1 MVNAKEPRLRET
13 FKFLLSLFGRL
24 VDSNITL
31 VSAGVA
37 FYSMLAIF
45 PGISA
50 TIAIWSAFADP
61 AVIHT
66 YLKVASEFIP
76 PEAYALIND
85 QIQSWL
91 IGPRATIG
99 AGVLISA
106 AVTLFSARAGVAAIV
121 LSLNVIHGTK
131 PRATIWSFVMGYL
144 MTIALVGVM
153 LAAMATVVVVPV
165 VINFL
170 PFHEYTKILLSGLPW
185 VAMLL
190 LMLTALG
197 ILYRYGPNTEG
208 KRDPILTLG
217 AVLATAV
224 WGLSSLALTYY
235 LANFGNY
242 NKVYGS
248 IGAVIALLVW
258 LYVSA
263 LSVLLGAALNAE
275 LNAFRKR
282 HAADVDED
290 DPARAPVEAE

>member
-1 MVNAKEPRLRET
+1 MRET
-13 FKFLLSLFGRL
+13 AKFAVSLFGRL
-24 VDSNITL
+24 FQSNITL

-50 TIAIWSAFADP
+50 TIALWSAFADP
-61 AVIHT
+61 TVIRT
-66 YLKVASEFIP
+66 YLNVADDFIP

-85 QIQSWL
+85 QIQNWL

-99 AGVLISA
+99 LGVMFSA
-106 AVTLFSARAGVAAIV
+106 AVTLFSARAGVAALV
-121 LSLNVIHGTK
+121 LSLNVIHGTR
-131 PRATIWSFVMGYL
+131 PRATIWSFIMGYL

-170 PFHEYTKILLSGLPW
+170 PFHEYSKILLSGLPW
-185 VAMLL
+185 AAMLL

-217 AVLATAV
+217 AVLATAL
-224 WGLSSLALTYY
+224 WGLSSIGLTFY
-235 LANFGNY
+235 LSNFGNY
-242 NKVYGS
+242 NKIYGS

-258 LYVSA
+258 LYLSA
-263 LSVLLGAALNAE
+263 FSVLMGAALNAE
-275 LNAFRKR
+275 LAAFRKR
-282 HAADVDED
+282 RAQEKLRDAIEGDDE
-290 DPARAPVEAE
+290 AKAKEASSS

>member
-1 MVNAKEPRLRET
+1 MRET
-13 FKFLLSLFGRL
+13 AKFAVSLFGRL
-24 VDSNITL
+24 FQSNITL

-50 TIAIWSAFADP
+50 TIALWSAFADP
-61 AVIHT
+61 TVIRT
-66 YLKVASEFIP
+66 YLNVADDFIP

-85 QIQSWL
+85 QIQNWL

-99 AGVLISA
+99 LGVMFSA
-106 AVTLFSARAGVAAIV
+106 AVTLFSARAGVAALV
-121 LSLNVIHGTK
+121 LSLNVIHGTR
-131 PRATIWSFVMGYL
+131 PRATIWSFIMGYL

-165 VINFL
+165 AINFL
-170 PFHEYTKILLSGLPW
+170 PFHEYSKILLSGLPW
-185 VAMLL
+185 AAMLL

-217 AVLATAV
+217 AVLATAL
-224 WGLSSLALTYY
+224 WGLSSIGLTFY
-235 LANFGNY
+235 LSNFGNY
-242 NKVYGS
+242 NKIYGS

-258 LYVSA
+258 LYLSA
-263 LSVLLGAALNAE
+263 FSVLMGAALNAE
-275 LNAFRKR
+275 LAAFRKR
-282 HAADVDED
+282 RAQEKLRDAIEGDDE
-290 DPARAPVEAE
+290 AKAKEASSS

>member
-1 MVNAKEPRLRET
+1 MVSAKEIRVRET
-13 FKFLLSLFGRL
+13 AKFGLSLFGRL
-24 VDSNITL
+24 VESNITL

-37 FYSMLAIF
+37 FYAMLAIF

-91 IGPRATIG
+91 IGPRPSIG
-99 AGVLISA
+99 LGVIISA
-106 AVTLFSARAGVAAIV
+106 AVTLFSARAGVAALV

-131 PRATIWSFVMGYL
+131 PRATIWSFIMGYL
-144 MTIALVGVM
+144 MTVSLVGVM
-153 LAAMATVVVVPV
+153 LAALATVVIVPIVV
-165 VINFL
+165 NFL
-170 PFHEYTKILLSGLPW
+170 PFHEVTKILLSGLPW
-185 VAMLL
+185 GAMIL
-190 LMLTALG
+190 LMFTALG

-217 AVLATAV
+217 AVLAAAV
-224 WGLSSLALTYY
+224 WSLSSLGLTYY

-242 NKVYGS
+242 NRVYGS

-258 LYVSA
+258 LYLSA
-263 LSVLLGAALNAE
+263 FSVLLGAALNAE
-275 LNAFRKR
+275 LSAFRKR
-282 HAADVDED
+282 QAIAAQ
-290 DPARAPVEAE
+290 EAEKDAQPQAE

>member
-1 MVNAKEPRLRET
+1 VRET
-13 FKFLLSLFGRL
+13 AKFAVSLFGRL
-24 VDSNITL
+24 FQSNITL

-50 TIAIWSAFADP
+50 TIALWSAFADP
-61 AVIHT
+61 TVIRT
-66 YLKVASEFIP
+66 YLNVADDFIP

-85 QIQSWL
+85 QIQNWL

-99 AGVLISA
+99 LGVMFSA
-106 AVTLFSARAGVAAIV
+106 AVTLFSARAGVAALV
-121 LSLNVIHGTK
+121 LSLNVIHGTR
-131 PRATIWSFVMGYL
+131 PRATIWSFIMGYL

-165 VINFL
+165 AINFL
-170 PFHEYTKILLSGLPW
+170 PFHEYSKILLSGLPW
-185 VAMLL
+185 AAMLL

-217 AVLATAV
+217 AVLATAL
-224 WGLSSLALTYY
+224 WGLSSIGLTFY
-235 LANFGNY
+235 LSNFGNY
-242 NKVYGS
+242 NKIYGS

-258 LYVSA
+258 LYLSA
-263 LSVLLGAALNAE
+263 FSVLMGAALNAE
-275 LNAFRKR
+275 LAAFRKR
-282 HAADVDED
+282 RTQEKLRDAIEGDDE
-290 DPARAPVEAE
+290 AKAKEASSS

>member
-1 MVNAKEPRLRET
+1 MRET
-13 FKFLLSLFGRL
+13 AKFGLSLFGRL
-24 VDSNITL
+24 VESNITL

-37 FYSMLAIF
+37 FYAMLAIF

-91 IGPRATIG
+91 IGPRPSIG
-99 AGVLISA
+99 LGVIISA
-106 AVTLFSARAGVAAIV
+106 AVTLFSARAGVAALV

-131 PRATIWSFVMGYL
+131 PRATIWSFIMGYL
-144 MTIALVGVM
+144 MTVSLVGVM
-153 LAAMATVVVVPV
+153 LAALATVVIVPIVV
-165 VINFL
+165 NFL
-170 PFHEYTKILLSGLPW
+170 PFHEVTKILLSGLPW
-185 VAMLL
+185 GAMIL
-190 LMLTALG
+190 LMFTALG

-217 AVLATAV
+217 AVLAAAV
-224 WGLSSLALTYY
+224 WSLSSLGLTYY

-242 NKVYGS
+242 NRVYGS

-258 LYVSA
+258 LYLSA
-263 LSVLLGAALNAE
+263 FSVLLGAALNAE
-275 LNAFRKR
+275 LSAFRKR
-282 HAADVDED
+282 QAIAAQ
-290 DPARAPVEAE
+290 EAEKDAQPQPE

>member
-1 MVNAKEPRLRET
+1 MVSAKEIRVRET
-13 FKFLLSLFGRL
+13 AKFGLSLFGRL
-24 VDSNITL
+24 VESNITL

-37 FYSMLAIF
+37 FYAMLAIF

-91 IGPRATIG
+91 IGPRPSIG
-99 AGVLISA
+99 LGVIISA
-106 AVTLFSARAGVAAIV
+106 AVTLFSARAGVAALV

-131 PRATIWSFVMGYL
+131 PRATIWSFIMGYL
-144 MTIALVGVM
+144 MTVSLVGVM
-153 LAAMATVVVVPV
+153 LAALATVVIVPIVV
-165 VINFL
+165 NFL
-170 PFHEYTKILLSGLPW
+170 PFHEVTKILLSGLPW
-185 VAMLL
+185 GAMIL
-190 LMLTALG
+190 LMFTALG

-217 AVLATAV
+217 AVLAAAV
-224 WGLSSLALTYY
+224 WSLSSLGLTYY

-258 LYVSA
+258 LYLSA
-263 LSVLLGAALNAE
+263 FSVLLGAALNAE
-275 LNAFRKR
+275 LSAFRKR
-282 HAADVDED
+282 QTIAAQ
-290 DPARAPVEAE
+290 EAEKDAQPQPE

>member
-1 MVNAKEPRLRET
+1 MVSAKEIRVRET
-13 FKFLLSLFGRL
+13 AKFGLSLFGRL
-24 VDSNITL
+24 VESNITL

-37 FYSMLAIF
+37 FYAMLAIF

-91 IGPRATIG
+91 IGPRPSIG
-99 AGVLISA
+99 LGVIISA
-106 AVTLFSARAGVAAIV
+106 AVTLFSARAGVAALV

-131 PRATIWSFVMGYL
+131 PRATIWSFIMGYL
-144 MTIALVGVM
+144 MTVSLVGVM
-153 LAAMATVVVVPV
+153 LAALATVVIVPIVV
-165 VINFL
+165 NFL
-170 PFHEYTKILLSGLPW
+170 PFHEVTKILLSGLPW
-185 VAMLL
+185 GAMIL
-190 LMLTALG
+190 LMFTALG

-217 AVLATAV
+217 AVLAAAV
-224 WGLSSLALTYY
+224 WSLSSLGLTYY

-258 LYVSA
+258 LYLSA
-263 LSVLLGAALNAE
+263 FSVLLGAALNAE
-275 LNAFRKR
+275 LSAFRKR
-282 HAADVDED
+282 QAIAAQ
-290 DPARAPVEAE
+290 EAEKDAQPQAE

>member
-1 MVNAKEPRLRET
+1 M
-13 FKFLLSLFGRL
+13 FGRL
-24 VDSNITL
+24 FQSNITL

-50 TIAIWSAFADP
+50 TIALWSAFADP
-61 AVIHT
+61 TVIRT
-66 YLKVASEFIP
+66 YLNVADDFIP

-85 QIQSWL
+85 QIQNWL

-99 AGVLISA
+99 LGVMFSA
-106 AVTLFSARAGVAAIV
+106 AVTLFSARAGVAALV
-121 LSLNVIHGTK
+121 LSLNVIHGTR
-131 PRATIWSFVMGYL
+131 PRATIWSFIMGYL

-170 PFHEYTKILLSGLPW
+170 PFHEYSKILLSGLPW
-185 VAMLL
+185 AAMLL

-217 AVLATAV
+217 AVLATAL
-224 WGLSSLALTYY
+224 WGLSSIGLTFY
-235 LANFGNY
+235 LSNFGNY
-242 NKVYGS
+242 NKIYGS

-258 LYVSA
+258 LYLSA
-263 LSVLLGAALNAE
+263 FSVLMGAALNAE
-275 LNAFRKR
+275 LAAFRKR
-282 HAADVDED
+282 RAQEKLRDAIEGDDE
-290 DPARAPVEAE
+290 AKAKEASSS

>member
-1 MVNAKEPRLRET
+1 MRET
-13 FKFLLSLFGRL
+13 AKFAVSLFGRL
-24 VDSNITL
+24 FQSNITL

-50 TIAIWSAFADP
+50 TIALWSAFADP
-61 AVIHT
+61 TVIRT
-66 YLKVASEFIP
+66 YLNVADDFIP

-85 QIQSWL
+85 QIQNWL

-99 AGVLISA
+99 LGVMFSA
-106 AVTLFSARAGVAAIV
+106 AVTLFSARAGVAALV
-121 LSLNVIHGTK
+121 LSLNVIHGTR
-131 PRATIWSFVMGYL
+131 PRATIWSFIMGYL

-170 PFHEYTKILLSGLPW
+170 PFHEYSKILLSGLPW
-185 VAMLL
+185 AAMLL

-217 AVLATAV
+217 AVLATAL
-224 WGLSSLALTYY
+224 WGLSSIGLTFY
-235 LANFGNY
+235 LSNFGNY
-242 NKVYGS
+242 NKIYGS

-258 LYVSA
+258 LYLSA
-263 LSVLLGAALNAE
+263 FSVLMGAALNAE
-275 LNAFRKR
+275 LAAFRKR
-282 HAADVDED
+282 RAQEKLRDAIEGDDE
-290 DPARAPVEAE
+290 AKTKEAPSS

>member
-1 MVNAKEPRLRET
+1 MRET
-13 FKFLLSLFGRL
+13 AKFAVSLFGRL
-24 VDSNITL
+24 FQSNITL

-50 TIAIWSAFADP
+50 TIALWSAFADP
-61 AVIHT
+61 TVIRT
-66 YLKVASEFIP
+66 YLNVADDFIP

-85 QIQSWL
+85 QIQNWL

-99 AGVLISA
+99 LGVVISA
-106 AVTLFSARAGVAAIV
+106 AVTLFSARAGVAALV
-121 LSLNVIHGTK
+121 LSLNVIHGTR
-131 PRATIWSFVMGYL
+131 PRATIWSFIMGYL

-170 PFHEYTKILLSGLPW
+170 PFHEYSKILLSGLPW
-185 VAMLL
+185 AAMLL

-217 AVLATAV
+217 AVLATAL
-224 WGLSSLALTYY
+224 WGLSSIGLTFY
-235 LANFGNY
+235 LSNFGNY
-242 NKVYGS
+242 NKIYGS

-258 LYVSA
+258 LYLSA
-263 LSVLLGAALNAE
+263 FSVLMGAALNAE
-275 LNAFRKR
+275 LAAFRKR
-282 HAADVDED
+282 RAQEKLRDAIEGDDE
-290 DPARAPVEAE
+290 AKGEKASSS

>member
-1 MVNAKEPRLRET
+1 MRET
-13 FKFLLSLFGRL
+13 AKFAVSLFGRL
-24 VDSNITL
+24 FQSNITL

-50 TIAIWSAFADP
+50 TIALWSAFADP
-61 AVIHT
+61 TVIRT
-66 YLKVASEFIP
+66 YLNVADDFIP

-85 QIQSWL
+85 QIQNWL

-99 AGVLISA
+99 LGVVISA
-106 AVTLFSARAGVAAIV
+106 AVTLFSARAGVAALV
-121 LSLNVIHGTK
+121 LSLNVIHGTR
-131 PRATIWSFVMGYL
+131 PRATIWSFIMGYL

-170 PFHEYTKILLSGLPW
+170 PFHEYSKILLSGLPW
-185 VAMLL
+185 GAMLL

-217 AVLATAV
+217 AVLATAL
-224 WGLSSLALTYY
+224 WGLSSIGLTYY
-235 LANFGNY
+235 LSNFGNY
-242 NKVYGS
+242 NKIYGS

-258 LYVSA
+258 LYLSA
-263 LSVLLGAALNAE
+263 FSVLMGAALNAE
-275 LNAFRKR
+275 LAAFRKR
-282 HAADVDED
+282 RAQEKLRNAIDGD
-290 DPARAPVEAE
+290 DEAEGEKASSS

>member
-1 MVNAKEPRLRET
+1 MVSAKEIRVRET
-13 FKFLLSLFGRL
+13 AKFGLSLFGRL
-24 VDSNITL
+24 VESNITL

-37 FYSMLAIF
+37 FYAMLAIF

-91 IGPRATIG
+91 IGPRPSIG
-99 AGVLISA
+99 LGVIISA
-106 AVTLFSARAGVAAIV
+106 AVTLFSARAGVAALV

-131 PRATIWSFVMGYL
+131 PRATIWSFIMGYL
-144 MTIALVGVM
+144 MTVSLVGVM
-153 LAAMATVVVVPV
+153 LAALATVVIVPIVV
-165 VINFL
+165 NFL
-170 PFHEYTKILLSGLPW
+170 PFHEVTKILLSGLPW
-185 VAMLL
+185 GAMIL
-190 LMLTALG
+190 LMFTALG

-217 AVLATAV
+217 AVLAAAV
-224 WGLSSLALTYY
+224 WSLSSLGLTYY

-242 NKVYGS
+242 NRVYGS

-258 LYVSA
+258 LYLSA
-263 LSVLLGAALNAE
+263 FSVLLGAALNAE
-275 LNAFRKR
+275 LSAFRKR
-282 HAADVDED
+282 QAIAAQ
-290 DPARAPVEAE
+290 EAEKDAQPQPE

>member
-1 MVNAKEPRLRET
+1 MVSAKEIRVRET
-13 FKFLLSLFGRL
+13 AKFGLSLFGRL
-24 VDSNITL
+24 VESNITL

-37 FYSMLAIF
+37 FYAMLAIF

-91 IGPRATIG
+91 IGPRPSIG
-99 AGVLISA
+99 LGVIISA
-106 AVTLFSARAGVAAIV
+106 AVTLFSARAGVAALV

-131 PRATIWSFVMGYL
+131 PRATIWSFIMGYL
-144 MTIALVGVM
+144 MTVSLVGVM
-153 LAAMATVVVVPV
+153 LAALATVVIVPIVV
-165 VINFL
+165 NFL
-170 PFHEYTKILLSGLPW
+170 PFHEVTKILLSGLPW
-185 VAMLL
+185 GAMIL
-190 LMLTALG
+190 LMFTALG

-217 AVLATAV
+217 AVLAAAV
-224 WGLSSLALTYY
+224 WSLSSLGLTYY

-258 LYVSA
+258 LYLSA
-263 LSVLLGAALNAE
+263 FSVLLGAALNAE
-275 LNAFRKR
+275 LSAFRKR
-282 HAADVDED
+282 QAIAAQ
-290 DPARAPVEAE
+290 EAEKDAQPQPE

>member
-1 MVNAKEPRLRET
+1 MVSAKEIRVRET
-13 FKFLLSLFGRL
+13 AKFGLSLFGRL
-24 VDSNITL
+24 VESNITL

-37 FYSMLAIF
+37 FYAMLAIF

-91 IGPRATIG
+91 IGPRPSIG
-99 AGVLISA
+99 LGVIISA
-106 AVTLFSARAGVAAIV
+106 AVTLFSARAGVAALV

-131 PRATIWSFVMGYL
+131 PRATIWSFIMGYL
-144 MTIALVGVM
+144 MTVSLVGVM
-153 LAAMATVVVVPV
+153 LAALATVVIVPIVV
-165 VINFL
+165 NFL
-170 PFHEYTKILLSGLPW
+170 PFHEVTKILLSGLPW
-185 VAMLL
+185 GAMIL
-190 LMLTALG
+190 LMFTALG

-217 AVLATAV
+217 AVLAAAV
-224 WGLSSLALTYY
+224 WSLSSLGLTYY

-258 LYVSA
+258 LYLSA
-263 LSVLLGAALNAE
+263 FSVLLGAALNAE
-275 LNAFRKR
+275 LSAFRKR
-282 HAADVDED
+282 QAIAAQ
-290 DPARAPVEAE
+290 EAEKDAQPQTE

>member
-1 MVNAKEPRLRET
+1 MRET
-13 FKFLLSLFGRL
+13 AKFAVSLFGRL
-24 VDSNITL
+24 FQSNITL

-50 TIAIWSAFADP
+50 TIALWSAFADP
-61 AVIHT
+61 TVIRT
-66 YLKVASEFIP
+66 YLNVADDFIP

-85 QIQSWL
+85 QIQNWL

-99 AGVLISA
+99 LGVMFSA
-106 AVTLFSARAGVAAIV
+106 AVTLFSARAGVAALV
-121 LSLNVIHGTK
+121 LSLNVIHGTR
-131 PRATIWSFVMGYL
+131 PRATIWSFIMGYL

-170 PFHEYTKILLSGLPW
+170 PFHEYSKILLSGLPW
-185 VAMLL
+185 GAMLL

-217 AVLATAV
+217 AVLATAL
-224 WGLSSLALTYY
+224 WGLSSIGLTFY
-235 LANFGNY
+235 LSNFGNY
-242 NKVYGS
+242 NKIYGS

-258 LYVSA
+258 LYLSA
-263 LSVLLGAALNAE
+263 FSVLMGAALNAE
-275 LNAFRKR
+275 LAAFRKR
-282 HAADVDED
+282 RAQENLRDAIDRDDE
-290 DPARAPVEAE
+290 VEGEEASSS

>member
-1 MVNAKEPRLRET
+1 MRET
-13 FKFLLSLFGRL
+13 AKFGLSLFGRL
-24 VDSNITL
+24 VESNITL

-37 FYSMLAIF
+37 FYAMLAIF

-91 IGPRATIG
+91 IGPRPSIG
-99 AGVLISA
+99 LGVIISA
-106 AVTLFSARAGVAAIV
+106 AVTLFSARAGVAALV

-131 PRATIWSFVMGYL
+131 PRATIWSFIMGYL
-144 MTIALVGVM
+144 MTVSLVGVM
-153 LAAMATVVVVPV
+153 LAALATVVIVPIVV
-165 VINFL
+165 NFL
-170 PFHEYTKILLSGLPW
+170 PFHEVTKILLSGLPW
-185 VAMLL
+185 GAMIL
-190 LMLTALG
+190 LMFTALG

-217 AVLATAV
+217 AVLAAAV
-224 WGLSSLALTYY
+224 WSLSSLGLTYY

-258 LYVSA
+258 LYLSA
-263 LSVLLGAALNAE
+263 FSVLLGAALNAE
-275 LNAFRKR
+275 LSAFRKR
-282 HAADVDED
+282 QAIAAQ
-290 DPARAPVEAE
+290 EAEKDAQPQTE

>member
-1 MVNAKEPRLRET
+1 MRET
-13 FKFLLSLFGRL
+13 AKFGLSLFGRL
-24 VDSNITL
+24 VESNITL

-37 FYSMLAIF
+37 FYAMLAIF

-91 IGPRATIG
+91 IGPRPSIG
-99 AGVLISA
+99 LGVIISA
-106 AVTLFSARAGVAAIV
+106 AVTLFSARAGVAALV

-131 PRATIWSFVMGYL
+131 PRATIWSFIMGYL
-144 MTIALVGVM
+144 MTVSLVGVM
-153 LAAMATVVVVPV
+153 LAALATVVIVPIVV
-165 VINFL
+165 NFL
-170 PFHEYTKILLSGLPW
+170 PFHEVTKILLSGLPW
-185 VAMLL
+185 GAMIL
-190 LMLTALG
+190 LMFTALG

-217 AVLATAV
+217 AVLAAAV
-224 WGLSSLALTYY
+224 WSLSSLGLTYY

-258 LYVSA
+258 LYLSA
-263 LSVLLGAALNAE
+263 FSVLLGAALNAE
-275 LNAFRKR
+275 LSAFRKR
-282 HAADVDED
+282 QAIAAQ
-290 DPARAPVEAE
+290 EAEKDAQPQPE